1 MKLRWKLNPRETGL
15 RAIGAGPRGSRLHDG
30 KTTFASVNAHS
41 TRHTGRT
48 GWFWVARSDD
58 GSIPYHNSCNGP
70 GLTEAD
76 AKAAAMAYVKK
87 HLAQQ
92 EGKSHG

>member
-30 KTTFASVNAHS
+30 EKTYATVSAL
-41 TRHTGRT
+41 RHRHETT
-48 GWFWVARSDD
+48 GWFWVAGWDSDV
-58 GSIPYHNSCNGP
+58 PYMNTCNAP
-70 GLTEAD
+70 VATADD

-92 EGKSHG
+92 EGKSHGN